1 MNDVQYFEIQAAEP
15 EKAAQFY
22 AAAFGWQCTQQP
34 NMPIEYW
41 RIETEGI
48 RGAIL
53 KRPAP
58 LPAPRTGTNAYV
70 CSMQVADSMRSR
82 SASSRTTAALR
93 CRSSPSPGGAGKA
106 TSLIRRA
113 IRSAFSRSILTPVEC
128 CEAAPEFRAPI
139 SSFSF

>member
-1 MNDVQYFEIQAAEP
+1 MNDVQYFEIQAEEP
-15 EKAAQFY
+15 EKAVQFY
-22 AAAFGWQCTQQP
+22 ATVFGWKCTQQP

-70 CSMQVADSMRSR
+70 CSMQVADFDAVARRILANRGSVAMPKF
-82 SASSRTTAALR
+82 AVPGR
-93 CRSSPSPGGAGKA
+93 CWQGYFIDPQGNTFGTFQVDPGA
-106 TSLIRRA
+106 R
-113 IRSAFSRSILTPVEC
+113 
-128 CEAAPEFRAPI
+128 
-139 SSFSF
+139 

>member
-70 CSMQVADSMRSR
+70 CSMQVADFDAVAQRIVANHGSVAMPKFAVPGRCWQGYFI
-82 SASSRTTAALR
+82 AAGHTFGIFQVDSDAR
-93 CRSSPSPGGAGKA
+93 
-106 TSLIRRA
+106 
-113 IRSAFSRSILTPVEC
+113 
-128 CEAAPEFRAPI
+128 
-139 SSFSF
+139 